1 MFLSR
6 TQRNVEICSELLLL
20 LTSALLQQSMLTLPD
35 YTAEMVEYFTLTF
48 VGLLIAVNIAFLI
61 YTIVQ

>member
-20 LTSALLQQSMLTLPD
+20 LMSALLQQSMLTLPD
-35 YTAEMVEYFTLTF
+35 YTAEMVEYFFLTF
-48 VGLLIAVNIAFLI
+48 LGLLIVINIAFLI
-61 YTIVQ
+61 YTIV